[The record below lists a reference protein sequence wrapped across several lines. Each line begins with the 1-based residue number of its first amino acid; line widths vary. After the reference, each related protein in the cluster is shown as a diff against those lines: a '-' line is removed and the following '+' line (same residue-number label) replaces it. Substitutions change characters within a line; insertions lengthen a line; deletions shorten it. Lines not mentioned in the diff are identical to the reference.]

1 MLKAI
6 VRFSL
11 NNRVLILLATLAISV
26 YGLVTV
32 MGLPVDVLP
41 DLNRPTVTILIEA
54 PGLAPEEVEVQVT
67 YPIETVMNGA
77 AGVERVRSVSGIGL
91 SVVFIEFAWGT
102 DIRFNRQVVQERLN
116 QTAERL
122 PEGITPFMA
131 PISSIMGEIMLVG
144 VTGETISPMELRTLA
159 DWTIRPTLLAI
170 PGIAQITVM
179 GGELKQFQVRADPEK
194 LRIYELTLADLED
207 AVRESNENSGGGFI
221 VGQNTELVV
230 RNLGRVRTLEDIENA
245 LVVARTSEGVTVPVC
260 VRDVARVIE
269 AGSPIKRGDGSMN
282 GEPAV
287 IMAVSKQPHADT
299 RQLTDLID
307 EAIDQL
313 RPSLPEGVVV
323 NADLFRQSH
332 FIENANENVVE
343 ALRDGAILVVIVL
356 ALFLLNFRTTV
367 ITLSAIPLSLLST
380 FIVFHLLGES
390 INTMTLG
397 GIAVAIGE
405 LVDDA
410 IVGVENVF
418 RRLRENR
425 GAPKPEAVLR
435 VVYEATSEVRGPIV
449 IGTTIVLLVFLPLFA
464 LPGLS
469 GRLFQP
475 LAIAYIVSILASM
488 VVSLTVTPVLAFYLL
503 PRMKR
508 MVHTKDSFLL
518 RWCKRLA
525 MACYH
530 VSLPR
535 PWTVVGVCAGL
546 VLLAG
551 VGVSLMGTQFLP
563 SFNEG
568 TATINVLAQPGISLV
583 ESNRLGTR
591 AEQLLLEIPEV
602 KSTGR
607 RTGRAEQ
614 DEHAE
619 GVHYSEIDV
628 DFWTKDEAKRPDE
641 HVTYSGR
648 RAPATLRPR
657 EVVLVEIRDKLSQL
671 PGISLNIGQ
680 PISHRIDHL
689 ESGVRAQIVLKIF
702 GPELRELR
710 RLADE
715 VRAALNGLPGVVD
728 LQMEKQVLIPQVR
741 IRVDP
746 TEAARYGFR
755 VGDLIETLETAMNG
769 TIVSQVLDGIRQYDL
784 VVMLDEPWRS
794 QLEALSDL
802 RLISPTGAVVLLSDT
817 ATITEIPGPNQIA
830 RENVQRRIVV
840 SCNVQGRDLGS
851 TVKDIQASVAM
862 DVEFPQG
869 YSMRL
874 EGQFESQ
881 RAATRVILILGLL
894 SLLLMLGILY
904 SHYKNLVMAAQVMM
918 SIPLAFIGS
927 VAALWIT
934 DQPFSVASLVGFISL
949 CGIASRNGVLMI
961 SHYIHLMAEEGMAF
975 GKEMVI
981 RGSLERVAPVLMTA
995 LTTGLALVPL
1005 VLAAGQPGKEIL
1017 YPVAVVVIGGLMTS
1031 TILDFFVRPT
1041 VFLKFAEAASRRT
1054 LERMRGGGESL
1065 GERMHVTTPDTPP
1078 MTGSSQR
1085 TATSDTPPSTRK
1097 PTSISPTA
1105 AARREAGSAK
1115 SREDKTKPKRSAP
1128 PKASPAKD
1136 VKSGPSEPKAVDDQ
1150 ESTKP
1155 TPPPEKGSES

>member
-11 NNRVLILLATLAISV
+11 NNRALVLLATIALSV
-26 YGLVTV
+26 YGVVTALR
-32 MGLPVDVLP
+32 LPVDVLP

-67 YPIETVMNGA
+67 YPVETVMNGA

-91 SVVFIEFAWGT
+91 SVVFVEFDWGT

-116 QTAERL
+116 QAAERL
-122 PEGITPFMA
+122 PEGVTPFMA

-144 VTGETISPMELRTLA
+144 VTSDTLSPMDLRTLA

-170 PGIAQITVM
+170 PGIAQVTVM

-194 LRIYELTLADLED
+194 LRIYDLTFADLEE
-207 AVRESNENSGGGFI
+207 AIRESNENSGGGFI
-221 VGQNTELVV
+221 VGENEELVV
-230 RNLGRVRTLEDIENA
+230 RNLGRVRTVEDIENA
-245 LVVARTSEGVTVPVC
+245 LVVARTSEGAMVPVR

-269 AGSPIKRGDGSMN
+269 AGSPIKRGDGSMD
-282 GEPAV
+282 GKPAV

-299 RQLTDLID
+299 RELTARID
-307 EAIDQL
+307 EILDQL
-313 RPSLPEGVVV
+313 EPSLPEGVVV

-343 ALRDGAILVVIVL
+343 ALRDGAILVIIVL
-356 ALFLLNFRTTV
+356 ALFLLNFRTTF
-367 ITLSAIPLSLLST
+367 ITLTAIPLSLLAT
-380 FIVFHLLGES
+380 FIVFRLLGES

-425 GAPKPEAVLR
+425 SAESPQPALR
-435 VVYEATSEVRGPIV
+435 VIYDATSEVRGPIV

-508 MVHTKDSFLL
+508 MKHTDDSFML
-518 RWCKRLA
+518 RWCKRFAL
-525 MACYH
+525 ACYRI
-530 VSLPR
+530 SLPR
-535 PWTVVGVCAGL
+535 PWIVMGIGVALIVVAGIRMA
-546 VLLAG
+546 V
-551 VGVSLMGTQFLP
+551 MGTQFLP

-568 TATINVLAQPGISLV
+568 TATINVLANPGISLV
-583 ESNRLGTR
+583 ESNRLGTI
-591 AEQLLLEIPEV
+591 AEEIILSIPEV

-628 DFWTKDEAKRPDE
+628 DFWTYDETRQPEE
-641 HVTYSGR
+641 HVTYAGR

-657 EVVLVEIRDKLSQL
+657 EDVLAEIRDKLNEL
-671 PGISLNIGQ
+671 PGLSLNIGQ

-702 GPELRELR
+702 GPELPELR
-710 RLADE
+710 KLADE
-715 VRAALNGLPGVVD
+715 VRAAIDGLPGVVD
-728 LQMEKQVLIPQVR
+728 LQIEKQVLIPQVR
-741 IRVDP
+741 IRVNP
-746 TEAARYGFR
+746 NEAARYGFQ
-755 VGDLIETLETAMNG
+755 VGDLIESLETMMNG
-769 TIVSQVLDGIRQYDL
+769 TVASQVIDGIKQYDL
-784 VVMLDEPWRS
+784 ILMLDDPWRS
-794 QLEALSDL
+794 QLRALRDV
-802 RLISPTGAVVLLSDT
+802 RLISPSGAVVLLSDV
-817 ATITEIPGPNQIA
+817 ALITEIPGPNQIA
-830 RENVQRRIVV
+830 RENVRRRIVV

-851 TVKDIQASVAM
+851 TVEDIRESIAM
-862 DVEFPQG
+862 DIEFPQE
-869 YSMRL
+869 YSLRL

-881 RAATRVILILGLL
+881 QEATRIILVLGGL
-894 SLLLMLGILY
+894 SLMLMLGILY
-904 SHYKNLVMAAQVMM
+904 SHYKNFVMALQVMLN
-918 SIPLAFIGS
+918 IPFAFIGA
-927 VAALWIT
+927 VAALWIA
-934 DQPFSVASLVGFISL
+934 DQPFSVASLVGFVSL

-961 SHYIHLMAEEGMAF
+961 SHYIHLMAEEGMEF
-975 GKEMVI
+975 GKELVI

-995 LTTGLALVPL
+995 LTTGLGLIPL
-1005 VLAAGQPGKEIL
+1005 ALAAGQPGKELL
-1017 YPVAVVVIGGLMTS
+1017 YPVAIVVIGGLLTS
-1031 TILDFFVRPT
+1031 TVLDFLVRPT
-1041 VFLKFAEAASRRT
+1041 LFLKFAGNASRRT
-1054 LERMRGGGESL
+1054 LERMR
-1065 GERMHVTTPDTPP
+1065 
-1078 MTGSSQR
+1078 TGS
-1085 TATSDTPPSTRK
+1085 DTLSNE
-1097 PTSISPTA
+1097 PTSAPVQTHSRVIA
-1105 AARREAGSAK
+1105 SAP
-1115 SREDKTKPKRSAP
+1115 TKPDNPADTQSKPAEENTEDEPIKKPRSQEQP
-1128 PKASPAKD
+1128 PNK
-1136 VKSGPSEPKAVDDQ
+1136 GE
-1150 ESTKP
+1150 ES
-1155 TPPPEKGSES
+1155 

>member
-6 VRFSL
+6 VRLSL
-11 NNRVLILLATLAISV
+11 NNRMLILLATLALSV

-32 MGLPVDVLP
+32 LRLPIDVLP
-41 DLNRPTVTILIEA
+41 DLNRPTVTLLIEA

-77 AGVERVRSVSGIGL
+77 SGVERVRSVSGIGL
-91 SVVFIEFAWGT
+91 SVVFVEFDWGT

-116 QTAERL
+116 QAAQSL
-122 PEGITPFMA
+122 PEGVIPFMA

-144 VTGETISPMELRTLA
+144 VTGDTVSPMDLRTLA

-170 PGIAQITVM
+170 PGIAQVTVM
-179 GGELKQFQVRADPEK
+179 GGDLKQFQVLADPEK
-194 LRIYELTLADLED
+194 LRIYELTIGDLAD

-221 VGQNTELVV
+221 VSENDELVV
-230 RNLGRVRTLEDIENA
+230 RNLGRIRTVEDLEDS
-245 LVVARTSEGVTVPVC
+245 LVVARTSEGTMVPVR

-282 GEPAV
+282 GRPAV
-287 IMAVSKQPHADT
+287 IMAISKQPHADT
-299 RQLTDLID
+299 RALTDLID

-313 RPSLPEGVVV
+313 RPGLPEGVIV

-343 ALRDGAILVVIVL
+343 ALRDGAILVVFIL
-356 ALFLLNFRTTV
+356 ALFLLNVRTTA
-367 ITLSAIPLSLLST
+367 ITLTAIPLSLFST
-380 FIVFHLLGES
+380 FIVFKLMGQS

-410 IVGVENVF
+410 IVGVENVY

-425 GAPKPEAVLR
+425 SAADPQPVMR

-488 VVSLTVTPVLAFYLL
+488 VVSLTVTPVLSFYLL

-508 MVHTKDSFLL
+508 MAHTADSFLL
-518 RWCKRLA
+518 RGCKRVAL
-525 MACYH
+525 ACYR

-535 PWTVVGVCAGL
+535 PWTIVGIGAALVVGSMVRM
-546 VLLAG
+546 
-551 VGVSLMGTQFLP
+551 SMMGTQFLP

-568 TATINVLAQPGISLV
+568 TATVTVEAQPGISLL

-591 AEQLLLEIPEV
+591 AEKLILSIPEV

-614 DEHAE
+614 DEHAQ
-619 GVHYSEIDV
+619 GVNYSEIDV
-628 DFWTKDEAKRPDE
+628 DFWTRDESKHPDE
-641 HVTYSGR
+641 HVTYDGR
-648 RAPATLRPR
+648 RAPETLRAR
-657 EVVLVEIRDKLSQL
+657 EVVLAEIRQKLGHL
-671 PGISLNIGQ
+671 PGVSLNVGQ

-702 GPELRELR
+702 GPDLQELR
-710 RLADE
+710 RLAEE
-715 VRAALNGLPGVVD
+715 VRAALDGLPGVVD
-728 LQMEKQVLIPQVR
+728 LQIEKQVLIPQVR
-741 IRVDP
+741 IRVNP
-746 TEAARYGFR
+746 NEAARYGFR
-755 VGDLIETLETAMNG
+755 VGDMIEALETAMNG
-769 TIVSQVLDGIRQYDL
+769 LIVSQVLDGIRQFDL
-784 VVMLDEPWRS
+784 VVMFDEPWRR
-794 QLEALSDL
+794 LDVL
-802 RLISPTGAVVLLSDT
+802 REVRFISPSGAVVLLSDV
-817 ATITEIPGPNQIA
+817 ASLTEVPGPNQIV
-830 RENVQRRIVV
+830 RENVRRRIVV

-851 TVKDIQASVAM
+851 TVKDIQESVAS

-869 YSMRL
+869 YSLRF

-881 RAATRVILILGLL
+881 REATRVILVLGLL

-904 SHYKNLVMAAQVMM
+904 SHYQNLVMAAQVMM
-918 SIPLAFIGS
+918 SIPFAFIGS

-961 SHYIHLMAEEGMAF
+961 SHYLHLMAEEGMEF
-975 GKEMVI
+975 GREMVI

-995 LTTGLALVPL
+995 LTTGLGLIPL
-1005 VLAAGQPGKEIL
+1005 ALAAGQPGKELL
-1017 YPVAVVVIGGLMTS
+1017 YPVAVVVIGGLITS
-1031 TILDFFVRPT
+1031 TLLDFLVRPT
-1041 VFLKFAEAASRRT
+1041 VFLKFARSASRHVVDRSKGDGET
-1054 LERMRGGGESL
+1054 LAEQMG
-1065 GERMHVTTPDTPP
+1065 VTVPDTPAGS
-1078 MTGSSQR
+1078 GSS
-1085 TATSDTPPSTRK
+1085 AAD
-1097 PTSISPTA
+1097 SPTA
-1105 AARREAGSAK
+1105 ASRKEAEVAK
-1115 SREDKTKPKRSAP
+1115 PPEGTKKADPA
-1128 PKASPAKD
+1128 ASPKPSPPKD
-1136 VKSGPSEPKAVDDQ
+1136 VKSDPSDRNAPDEQEP
-1150 ESTKP
+1150 TKP
-1155 TPPPEKGSES
+1155 PPPPEKGPES

>member
-6 VRFSL
+6 VRLSL
-11 NNRVLILLATLAISV
+11 TNRVLILLATLAISV
-26 YGLVTV
+26 YGVVTALR
-32 MGLPVDVLP
+32 LPIDVLP

-77 AGVERVRSVSGIGL
+77 AGVVRVRSVSGIGL
-91 SVVFIEFAWGT
+91 SVVFVEFDWDT
-102 DIRFNRQVVQERLN
+102 DIRFNRQIVQERLN
-116 QTAERL
+116 QAADRL
-122 PEGITPFMA
+122 PEGIVPFMA

-144 VTGETISPMELRTLA
+144 VTGDNLSPMDLRTLA
-159 DWTIRPTLLAI
+159 DWTLRPALLAI
-170 PGIAQITVM
+170 PGIAQVTVM
-179 GGELKQFQVRADPEK
+179 GGELKQFQVLADPEK
-194 LRIYELTLADLED
+194 LRIYNLTLGDLQE
-207 AVRESNENSGGGFI
+207 AVQESNENSGGGFI
-221 VGQNTELVV
+221 VGQNEELVV
-230 RNLGRVRTLEDIENA
+230 RNLGRVRGIEDIENA
-245 LVVARTSEGVTVPVC
+245 LVVARTSENATVPVR
-260 VRDVARVIE
+260 VKDVARVIE

-282 GEPAV
+282 AKPAV

-299 RQLTDLID
+299 RELTASID
-307 EAIDQL
+307 KTLDQL
-313 RPSLPEGVVV
+313 RPALPEGVIV

-332 FIENANENVVE
+332 FIVNAIENVIG
-343 ALRDGAILVVIVL
+343 ALRDGSILVVIIL
-356 ALFLLNFRTTV
+356 ALFLLNFRTTA
-367 ITLSAIPLSLLST
+367 ITLTAIPLSLFTT
-380 FIVFHLLGES
+380 FIIFKLMGES

-425 GAPKPEAVLR
+425 TAKPPQPVMH
-435 VVYEATSEVRGPIV
+435 VVYNATCEVRGPIV

-488 VVSLTVTPVLAFYLL
+488 VVSLTVTPVLALYLL

-508 MVHTKDSFLL
+508 MAHTKDSFVL
-518 RWCKRLA
+518 RLCKRLTLR
-525 MACYH
+525 CYG
-530 VSLPR
+530 VSMPR
-535 PWTVVGVCAGL
+535 PWTVMGVCAAL
-546 VLLAG
+546 VVASG
-551 VGVSLMGTQFLP
+551 VGVALMGTQFLP

-568 TATINVLAQPGISLV
+568 TATINVLAQPGISLL

-591 AEQLLLEIPEV
+591 AEALVLGIPEV

-628 DFWTKDEAKRPDE
+628 DFWTKDEAKRPNE
-641 HVTYSGR
+641 HLTYTGR
-648 RAPATLRPR
+648 RPPSTLRR
-657 EVVLVEIRDKLSQL
+657 QEIVLAEIRDKLSQL
-671 PGISLNIGQ
+671 PGVSLNIGQ

-689 ESGVRAQIVLKIF
+689 ESGVRAQVVIKIF
-702 GPELRELR
+702 GAELRELR

-715 VRAALNGLPGVVD
+715 VRAALDGLPGVVD
-728 LQMEKQVLIPQVR
+728 LQIEKQVLIPQIR

-746 TEAARYGFR
+746 NEAARYGFR
-755 VGDLIETLETAMNG
+755 VGDLIEALETAMNG
-769 TIVSQVLDGIRQYDL
+769 TVVSQVLDGIKQYGL
-784 VVMLDEPWRS
+784 VIMLDEPWRS
-794 QLEALSDL
+794 DLTALRDV
-802 RLISPTGAVVLLSDT
+802 RFISPTGAVVLLSDV
-817 ATITEIPGPNQIA
+817 ARITQVPGPNQIA

-851 TVKDIQASVAM
+851 TVKDIQDSIAM
-862 DVEFPQG
+862 DVQFPQG

-881 RAATRVILILGLL
+881 REATRVILILGSL

-904 SHYKNLVMAAQVMM
+904 SYFKNLVLALQVMLN
-918 SIPLAFIGS
+918 IPFAFIGS

-961 SHYIHLMAEEGMAF
+961 SHYLHLMAEEGMAF

-981 RGSLERVAPVLMTA
+981 RGSQERVAPVLMTA
-995 LTTGLALVPL
+995 LTTGLGLVPL
-1005 VLAAGQPGKEIL
+1005 ALAAGQPGKELL
-1017 YPVAVVVIGGLMTS
+1017 YPVAVVVIGGLITS
-1031 TILDFFVRPT
+1031 TVLDFFVRPT
-1041 VFLKFAEAASRRT
+1041 VFLKFSENASRRT
-1054 LERMRGGGESL
+1054 VERMKDTGDSLAERMR
-1065 GERMHVTTPDTPP
+1065 VTTPDAPATPGP
-1078 MTGSSQR
+1078 SAESTT
-1085 TATSDTPPSTRK
+1085 TAST
-1097 PTSISPTA
+1097 PTA
-1105 AARREAGSAK
+1105 GEQTSASPSPAARREPESRSSDKDTAEEQASTSPTAPEQKKEESGS
-1115 SREDKTKPKRSAP
+1115 SDKKTTDEIPSTKPK
-1128 PKASPAKD
+1128 
-1136 VKSGPSEPKAVDDQ
+1136 
-1150 ESTKP
+1150 
-1155 TPPPEKGSES
+1155 PPPRKEAE

>member
-6 VRFSL
+6 VRISL
-11 NNRVLILLATLAISV
+11 TNRVLVVLATLAICV
-26 YGLVTV
+26 YGVVTALR
-32 MGLPVDVLP
+32 LPIDVLP

-91 SVVFIEFAWGT
+91 SVVFVEFDWDT
-102 DIRFNRQVVQERLN
+102 DIRFNRQVVQERIN
-116 QTAERL
+116 QAAERL

-144 VTGETISPMELRTLA
+144 VAGEGVSPMELRTLA
-159 DWTIRPTLLAI
+159 DWTIRPALLAV
-170 PGIAQITVM
+170 PGIAQVTVM
-179 GGELKQFQVRADPEK
+179 GGELKQFQVRADPQK
-194 LRIYELTLADLED
+194 LRIYDLTLQELEA
-207 AVRESNENSGGGFI
+207 AVQESNENSGGGFI
-221 VGQNTELVV
+221 VGENQELVV
-230 RNLGRVRTLEDIENA
+230 RNLGRVRSVTDIENA
-245 LVVARTSEGVTVPVC
+245 LVVARTSEGATVPIRVK
-260 VRDVARVIE
+260 DVARVIE

-282 GEPAV
+282 GKPAV
-287 IMAVSKQPHADT
+287 IMAISKQPHADT
-299 RQLTDLID
+299 RKLTSLID
-307 EAIDQL
+307 ETLDKL
-313 RPSLPEGVVV
+313 RPGLPAGTIV

-356 ALFLLNFRTTV
+356 ALFLLNFRTTI
-367 ITLSAIPLSLLST
+367 ITLTAIPLSLLTT
-380 FIVFHLLGES
+380 FIVFELMGES

-425 GAPKPEAVLR
+425 IAPNPKPPLR

-475 LAIAYIVSILASM
+475 LAIAYIVSIMASM
-488 VVSLTVTPVLAFYLL
+488 VVSLTVTPVLALYLL
-503 PRMKR
+503 PNMKR
-508 MVHTKDSFLL
+508 MTHTKDSFVL
-518 RWCKRLA
+518 RWCKQLA
-525 MACYH
+525 LRCYR
-530 VSLPR
+530 VSMPR
-535 PWTVVGVCAGL
+535 PWTVIGICSVL
-546 VLLAG
+546 VLLSVIRVAW
-551 VGVSLMGTQFLP
+551 MGTQFLP

-568 TATINVLAQPGISLV
+568 TATVNVLAQPGISLV

-591 AEQLLLEIPEV
+591 AEELILSIPEV

-628 DFWTKDEAKRPDE
+628 DFWTKEEVKHPDE
-641 HVTYSGR
+641 HATYSGR
-648 RAPATLRPR
+648 LPPDSLRPR
-657 EVVLVEIRDKLSQL
+657 EVVLAKVRDKLSQL
-671 PGISLNIGQ
+671 PGVSLNIGQ

-715 VRAALNGLPGVVD
+715 LRAAMDGLPGVVD
-728 LQMEKQVLIPQVR
+728 LQIEKQVLIPQLR

-746 TEAARYGFR
+746 NEAARYGFR

-769 TIVSQVLDGIRQYDL
+769 TIVSQVLDGIKQYDL
-784 VVMLDEPWRS
+784 VVMLDDPWRS
-794 QLEALSDL
+794 DLSALRDL

-817 ATITEIPGPNQIA
+817 TTITEIPGPNQIA

-851 TVKDIQASVAM
+851 TVKDIQDSIAM
-862 DVEFPQG
+862 DVEIPQG
-869 YSMRL
+869 YSIRL

-881 RAATRVILILGLL
+881 QKATRVIFILGSL

-904 SHYKNLVMAAQVMM
+904 SYFKNLVMALQVMLN
-918 SIPLAFIGS
+918 IPAAFIGS

-981 RGSLERVAPVLMTA
+981 RGSQERVAPVLMTA
-995 LTTGLALVPL
+995 LTTGLGLIPL
-1005 VLAAGQPGKEIL
+1005 ALAAGEPGKELL
-1017 YPVAVVVIGGLMTS
+1017 YPVAVVVIGGLLTS
-1031 TILDFFVRPT
+1031 TVLDFFVRPAA
-1041 VFLKFAEAASRRT
+1041 FLKFSENASRRT
-1054 LERMRGGGESL
+1054 VERMKNGSESL
-1065 GERMHVTTPDTPP
+1065 ADRMDV
-1078 MTGSSQR
+1078 
-1085 TATSDTPPSTRK
+1085 ATSDAPMTPSLTSKLKTAEEKPTTDGDSSPSPKAATSAQEQSDGPDGKLTDKQPPTEPKTPPRK
-1097 PTSISPTA
+1097 
-1105 AARREAGSAK
+1105 EA
-1115 SREDKTKPKRSAP
+1115 E
-1128 PKASPAKD
+1128 
-1136 VKSGPSEPKAVDDQ
+1136 
-1150 ESTKP
+1150 
-1155 TPPPEKGSES
+1155 